1 MTSREEPEI
10 NGRKKAL
17 EELRSHPK
25 AGVRR
30 VGLLPGLRLGS
41 NWGKPLQYKNH
52 LGEVTGQKRGEADSV
67 GALQRSGDGRE
78 DGRQLGLGVREPGGH
93 EAAGPDLGMYQ
104 DAVHGD
110 LKLAGRGLCGSACSE
125 IMGGMESRIGTD
137 VRQVDKGTGI
147 RHG

>member
-1 MTSREEPEI
+1 MEEMRHWKSLGVAIQRPDRE
-10 NGRKKAL
+10 
-17 EELRSHPK
+17 
-25 AGVRR
+25 VRR
-30 VGLLPGLRLGS
+30 AGLLPGSRLGS
-41 NWGKPLQYKNH
+41 NWGKPLQLQNH
-52 LGEVTGQKRGEADSV
+52 LGEVTGQKRGEANSV

-93 EAAGPDLGMYQ
+93 EAAGPDLGVDQ
-104 DAVHGD
+104 DAVHSD